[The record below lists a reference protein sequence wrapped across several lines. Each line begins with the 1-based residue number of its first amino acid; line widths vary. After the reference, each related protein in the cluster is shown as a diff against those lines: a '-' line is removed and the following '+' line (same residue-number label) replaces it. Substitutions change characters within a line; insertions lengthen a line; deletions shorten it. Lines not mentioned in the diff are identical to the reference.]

1 MPTVAEA
8 LAAAQLTLTGSD
20 TPRLDAEL
28 LLCHVL
34 DKNRAWLR
42 TWPERALTA
51 DEQATFAE
59 LVARRA
65 AGTPVAYLTGHCGF
79 WSLELRVTP
88 ATLIP
93 RPDTET
99 LVEWALELIPADAAW
114 SIADLGTGSGAIAL
128 AIGRERPRCRIVA
141 TDASADAL
149 AVAQENATLNQV
161 NNVAF
166 RHGAWFT
173 PLAGERHHLIV
184 SNPPYIAE
192 HDPHLAGLRHEPRSA
207 LSAGP
212 DGLDDIRLLIAGAP
226 HHLPPDGWLLLE
238 HGWDQGAAVRELL
251 QRHGYRQVQ
260 TRRDGAGHERISGG
274 QCPLIT
280 AAGHGCGYTWATS
293 RDAAGWKQP
302 G

>member
-1 MPTVAEA
+1 MTASVQQA
-8 LAAAQLTLTGSD
+8 LLSAQARLGSSD

-51 DEQATFAE
+51 DEQAAFEE

-65 AGTPVAYLTGHCGF
+65 AGEPVAYLTGRCGF
-79 WSLELRVTP
+79 WSLELKVTP

-99 LVEWALELIPADAAW
+99 LVEWALELIPAEAAW
-114 SIADLGTGSGAIAL
+114 RIADLGTGSGAIAL
-128 AIGRERPRCRIVA
+128 ALGRERPRCRIVA

-149 AVAQENATLNQV
+149 AVAQENSALNRTG
-161 NNVAF
+161 NVVF
-166 RHGAWFT
+166 RHGAWYA
-173 PLAGERHHLIV
+173 PLAGERHELIA

-192 HDPHLAGLRHEPRSA
+192 HDPHLAGLRHEPRTA
-207 LSAGP
+207 LTAGP

-226 HHLPPDGWLLLE
+226 HHLTPDGWLLLE

-251 QRHGYRQVQ
+251 QRHGYRHVH
-260 TRRDGAGHERISGG
+260 TRRDSAGHERISGG
-274 QCPLIT
+274 QRP
-280 AAGHGCGYTWATS
+280 
-293 RDAAGWKQP
+293 
-302 G
+302 